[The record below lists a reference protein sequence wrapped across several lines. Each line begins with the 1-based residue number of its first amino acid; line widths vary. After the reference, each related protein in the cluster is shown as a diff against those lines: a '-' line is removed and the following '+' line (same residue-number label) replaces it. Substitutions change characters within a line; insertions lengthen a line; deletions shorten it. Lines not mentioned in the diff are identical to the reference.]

1 MKKIKLITSFLTA
14 VLFVVCSVNAV
25 FAETYYTKD
34 GLKYLLEE
42 GNAYLAGIDDDR
54 TALDVPAYM
63 YEHPVTATTMN
74 FAQKNTNLESVTFE
88 NAENMTIVGSY
99 GFYNCTNLRTVNLGS
114 YVTELYRGVF
124 RGCTSLETVELSDK
138 ITEIPYECFYGCT
151 SLGQITLDRN
161 ITSIQ
166 SNSFTGCPNL
176 RIRCYTDSYAHHFA
190 VDNKI
195 AYILIDGALLGD
207 ANGDGSVN
215 VNDVTEIQRHAA
227 ELELLEGINFHAAD
241 INGDGNVSVDDA
253 TELQRFLAEYV
264 VDYPIGEVM
273 TQ

>member
-14 VLFVVCSVNAV
+14 VLFAVCSVNAV

-99 GFYNCTNLRTVNLGS
+99 GFYNCTNLQSVNLGP

-124 RGCTSLETVELSDK
+124 RGCTSLESVELSDNL
-138 ITEIPYECFYGCT
+138 TEIPYESFYGCT
-151 SLGQITLDRN
+151 SLGEITIGRN
-161 ITSIQ
+161 ITLIQ
-166 SNSFTGCPNL
+166 ENAFRGCPNL
-176 RIRCYTDSYAHHFA
+176 VIRCYYDSYAYQFA
-190 VDNKI
+190 LDHSI
-195 AYILIDGALLGD
+195 PYILLDGVLLGD
-207 ANGDGSVN
+207 TNADENIDVA
-215 VNDVTEIQRHAA
+215 DVTQIQKFLA
-227 ELELLEGINFHAAD
+227 ELAELDGIYLHAAD
-241 INGDGNVSVDDA
+241 ANQDGTVDIADA
-253 TELQRFLAEYV
+253 TALQMYIAEY
-264 VDYPIGEVM
+264 DLPYPIGEVM